1 MLRLL
6 FLCLILAFSL
16 ASSAR
21 DKVTV
26 ELSIQPEARTF
37 SAQYTLNTHVT
48 GGKLLLNLNKPY
60 HLTNV
65 TGPNVR
71 TYTSALFFDSFTG
84 DTLRQITVEFFTKN
98 PRQQLTVQYEG
109 RIGARFATDSMAEF
123 TAHAS
128 WVPTIPNQEYAV
140 VDYRLT
146 VQVPTTYHVVS
157 TRLARSSTPGRY
169 VFEGRTSTIEIGALA
184 ARRFFSLTSPTPA
197 ARVNLYKANR
207 PCTAT
212 DSLLVRD
219 AGKIIGYF
227 NQVIGR
233 KDPIRH
239 FTFLLPGI
247 NRTASGLLD
256 NAAIIAYTTFDTRD
270 PGDLLILAHEIS
282 HKWWSYGAWNT
293 YDNWLNE
300 AFATYSGLLYL
311 QAAGDTTSFRKE
323 LSKRQKSAATAPALL
338 GFEPRNY
345 PYPVRRQVLYDKGTA
360 ILFELHQR
368 LGDEPFFQILTA
380 TAAAR
385 VATTDEFLRIVERE
399 SSPATRQWLQAKLS
413 Q

>member
-6 FLCLILAFSL
+6 LLCLIQVFSL
-16 ASSAR
+16 ACAAR
-21 DKVTV
+21 DKATV

-37 SAQYTLNTHVT
+37 SAQYTLNTRVT

-60 HLTNV
+60 HLTNL

-71 TYTSALFFDSFTG
+71 NYTSALFFDSFTG
-84 DTLRQITVEFFTKN
+84 DTLRQITVEFLTKN
-98 PRQQLTVQYEG
+98 PRQQVTVQYNG
-109 RIGARFATDSMAEF
+109 TIAARFAADSMAEF

-146 VQVPTTYHVVS
+146 VQVPDAYQVVS
-157 TRLARSSTPGRY
+157 TRPARSSTLGRY
-169 VFEGRTSTIEIGALA
+169 IFEGRTSTIEIGALA
-184 ARRFFSLTSPTPA
+184 ARKFFSLTSPTPA
-197 ARVNLYKANR
+197 TLVNLYKANR
-207 PCTAT
+207 PCTAS
-212 DSLLVRD
+212 DSLLVRN
-219 AGKIIGYF
+219 AGKIIAYF
-227 NQVIGR
+227 NQIIGR

-247 NRTASGLLD
+247 NRSASGLLD
-256 NAAIIAYTTFDTRD
+256 KAAIIAYTTFDTQD
-270 PGDLLILAHEIS
+270 PDDLLILAHEIS
-282 HKWWSYGAWNT
+282 HKWWGYGTWNT

-311 QAAGDTTSFRKE
+311 QAASDTVSFQKE
-323 LSKRQKSAATAPALL
+323 LSKRQKSAATAPILL

-360 ILFELHQR
+360 ILFKLHQR
-368 LGDEPFFQILTA
+368 LGDELFFRILTA
-380 TAAAR
+380 TAAAQ
-385 VATTDEFLRIVERE
+385 VATTDHFLRIVERE
-399 SSPATRQWLQAKLS
+399 SSLVIRQWLQAQLS